1 MKFKIDMIDVIKE
14 TMSKF
19 PLVDIYTSKFLMGKN
34 NYTFICDDCGIT
46 MPICS
51 WEYLIGE
58 FLLKKG
64 FEDGDVRNTKLKIIN
79 REKLDE
85 CNGFSNSVVVIE
97 TAGWSVPGVKFIT

>member
-1 MKFKIDMIDVIKE
+1 MKFKIDMIDVIRE

-19 PLVDIYTSKFLMGKN
+19 PLDIYKSKFLMGKN
-34 NYTFICDDCGIT
+34 NYTFVCAEHKIT